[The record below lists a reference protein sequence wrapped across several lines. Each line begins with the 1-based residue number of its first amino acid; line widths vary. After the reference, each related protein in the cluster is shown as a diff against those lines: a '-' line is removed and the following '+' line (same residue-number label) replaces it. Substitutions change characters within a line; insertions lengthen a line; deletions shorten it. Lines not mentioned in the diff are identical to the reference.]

1 MRELVE
7 TVENRAVGEW
17 QASFIFFNRTFAH
30 TDVYNAQKISL
41 KSQSRRFVTCGSPIQ
56 HPRLC
61 AEDKVMLRKSVAW
74 LIAILI
80 LLTRHSCRL
89 KVISDRRG
97 ETVESGVNHLFAV
110 LHAHQLASLMI
121 APQGMGVMVS
131 RSKDGDMV
139 IPALRLAGFH
149 AVRGSSGQGK
159 ENRGGMTALHKL
171 AEFVGQGHSA
181 CLTVD
186 GPRGPRG
193 KVAKGIA
200 HLARQ
205 TQANV
210 IAIAIVP
217 RWRIVVT
224 GAWDRLQIPLP
235 FSRIDVCMSSPM
247 RIGDDESLEAFRRR
261 IEQMLFETERQI
273 DPAENIHNDSWRRT
287 FRACGKLDE
296 RDRVP
301 DAKLPVAKAG

>member
-1 MRELVE
+1 M
-7 TVENRAVGEW
+7 
-17 QASFIFFNRTFAH
+17 F
-30 TDVYNAQKISL
+30 
-41 KSQSRRFVTCGSPIQ
+41 
-56 HPRLC
+56 
-61 AEDKVMLRKSVAW
+61 RKSFAW

-80 LLTRHSCRL
+80 LLMRYSCRL

-97 ETVESGVNHLFAV
+97 ETVGNGSNHVFAV

-139 IPALRLAGFH
+139 IPALRLAGFQP
-149 AVRGSSGQGK
+149 VRGSSGQGK
-159 ENRGGMTALHKL
+159 ENRGGLTALQQL
-171 AEFVGQGHSA
+171 VEFVGQGHSA

-247 RIGDDESLEAFRRR
+247 RIGDGESLEAFRRR
-261 IEQMLFETERQI
+261 IEQMLIETERQI
-273 DPAENIHNDSWRRT
+273 DPAENIHSDSWRRT
-287 FRACGKLDE
+287 FRIDAKLNE
-296 RDRVP
+296 RDRAP
-301 DAKLPVAKAG
+301 AA